1 MEEVATGFRAFVA
14 RTFGDDGRAW
24 LATLPS
30 LLEEIGARWKLELGA
45 ELHGGHLSYVCEA
58 VTADGVDAVLKLGPP
73 WPRVRHEDSRAPGL
87 ERGRAVAAAARRRAA
102 CAPARAH
109 PPGDACRSRSPQEVA
124 SLLST
129 IHVAPPG
136 GLPPLGETVRRRLT
150 WASGQGRAS
159 DEKLSWALRTSPRL
173 EQDPVPA
180 VLVHGDFD
188 ERNLLVCTRRGLCAI
203 DPLPC
208 VGDPA
213 YDAAYWVHANRRSGR
228 RARLDGILAGTGLTR
243 ERVRD
248 WAAASA
254 CTAERP
260 PPSIQRCSCAG
271 RVRGQTPDTSLA
283 RARQATCDAER
294 ADAARSKTGYQTC
307 RH

>member
-73 WPRVRHEDSRAPGL
+73 WPRVRHEVLALRAWGGNGAPSLLRHDVELHALLL
-87 ERGRAVAAAARRRAA
+87 ERIRPATHADPGTPEDVAR
-102 CAPARAH
+102 
-109 PPGDACRSRSPQEVA
+109 
-124 SLLST
+124 LLGA

-150 WASGQGRAS
+150 WASDQGRAS
-159 DEKLSWALRTSPRL
+159 DEKLSWALRTVEHL
-173 EQDPVPA
+173 EQDPVPP

-188 ERNLLVCTRRGLCAI
+188 ERNLLVCARRGLCAI

-213 YDAAYWVHANRRSGR
+213 YDAAYWVHANRRPGR
-228 RARLDGILAGTGLTR
+228 RARLEGLVAATGLPR
-243 ERVRD
+243 DRVRD
-248 WAAASA
+248 WA
-254 CTAERP
+254 
-260 PPSIQRCSCAG
+260 G
-271 RVRGQTPDTSLA
+271 VVGVH
-283 RARQATCDAER
+283 
-294 ADAARSKTGYQTC
+294 G
-307 RH
+307 